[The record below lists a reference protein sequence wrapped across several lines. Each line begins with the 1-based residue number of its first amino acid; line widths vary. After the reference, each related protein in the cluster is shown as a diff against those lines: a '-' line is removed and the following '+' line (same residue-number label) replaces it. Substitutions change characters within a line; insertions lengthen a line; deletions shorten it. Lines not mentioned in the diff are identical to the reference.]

1 MVHLRAFTWQ
11 QKEYFLVILGEDMDT
26 TQFQKKKQMKK
37 IKIFIVGLALGAS
50 AWLSYGFADNYFELS
65 KNLDI
70 FSTVFK
76 ELNTYYVD
84 DTEPGQLMKTA
95 IDEMLASLDPYTNY
109 IPESKIEDFRF
120 MTTGQYGGIGA
131 LIHKDSNKIIVSE
144 PYEGFPAYNAGLKAG
159 DVIKTI
165 DNQSVEGKSTSDI
178 STILKGQPGTTLK
191 VEVERP
197 TANGTETMI
206 KEVNRENIK
215 IDDVPYYGMLN
226 DEVGYIKLVGFTQT
240 ASKEFIA
247 AFKDLKDNK
256 GMKKLV
262 FDLRG
267 NGGGLLIEAVDIVNV
282 FVLKGSKI
290 VETRGKLKEWDAVYA
305 ARNEALDTE
314 IPLVVL
320 VDETSASASE
330 IVSGALQD
338 YDRAVIIGK
347 QTFGKGLVQQTRPL
361 SYNAQLKVTVAKYY
375 IPSGRCIQRI
385 DYSNK
390 DFKGKAQNV
399 PDSLIQAY
407 NTVKNKRKVLD
418 GKGIKPDILTDKE
431 LLSPITRTLIRKYY
445 IFNYATQ
452 FALENPN
459 IAKPESFTLSDK
471 QYNDFV
477 AFLDDKD
484 ISYTTKSERLMEE
497 LKEIAIKEKYFDG
510 AKSEYA
516 ALEEKIS
523 KDKGEDLIKFKTEI
537 SEFLSNEI
545 ISRYY
550 YQDGRIQQ
558 SLALDQDVMTAKENL
573 SNLQDHKSIL
583 AGTYSKL

>member
-1 MVHLRAFTWQ
+1 
-11 QKEYFLVILGEDMDT
+11 MDT

>member
-1 MVHLRAFTWQ
+1 MVQLRAFTWQ

-26 TQFQKKKQMKK
+26 TLFQKKKQMKK

-206 KEVNRENIK
+206 KEVNLENIK

-247 AFKDLKDNK
+247 AFKDLKENK
-256 GMKKLV
+256 DMKKLV

-282 FVLKGSKI
+282 FVPKGSKI

-390 DFKGKAQNV
+390 DQKGTAQIV
-399 PDSLIQAY
+399 PDSLISAFK
-407 NTVKNKRKVLD
+407 TVKNKREVMD

-431 LLSPITRTLIRKYY
+431 LLSPITRTIIRKYY

-452 FALENPN
+452 FALENPK
-459 IAKPESFTLSDK
+459 IAKPESFNLSDE

-510 AKSEYA
+510 AKSEYT
-516 ALEEKIS
+516 ALEDKIS
-523 KDKGEDLIKFKTEI
+523 KDKDEDLTKFKTEI
-537 SEFLSNEI
+537 SEFLANEI

-558 SLALDQDVMTAKENL
+558 SLALDQDVMAAKENL
-573 SNLQDHKSIL
+573 SNILDHKSIL
-583 AGTYSKL
+583 AGTYSK

>member
-1 MVHLRAFTWQ
+1 MVQLRAFTWQ

-247 AFKDLKDNK
+247 AFKDLKENK
-256 GMKKLV
+256 DMKKLV

-282 FVLKGSKI
+282 FVPKGSKI

-375 IPSGRCIQRI
+375 IPSGRCIQRL

-390 DFKGKAQNV
+390 DQKGTAQIV
-399 PDSLIQAY
+399 PDSLISAFK
-407 NTVKNKRKVLD
+407 TVKNKREVMD

-431 LLSPITRTLIRKYY
+431 LLSPITRTIIRKYY

-452 FALENPN
+452 FALENPK
-459 IAKPESFTLSDK
+459 IAKPESFNLSDE

-510 AKSEYA
+510 AKSEYT
-516 ALEEKIS
+516 ALEDKIS
-523 KDKGEDLIKFKTEI
+523 KDKDEDLTKFKTEI
-537 SEFLSNEI
+537 SEFLANEI

-558 SLALDQDVMTAKENL
+558 SLALDQDVMAAKENL
-573 SNLQDHKSIL
+573 SNIQDHKSIL
-583 AGTYSKL
+583 AGTYSK

>member
-1 MVHLRAFTWQ
+1 
-11 QKEYFLVILGEDMDT
+11 
-26 TQFQKKKQMKK
+26 MKK